1 MFYFKDYETSG
12 YCKETEAE
20 EKGLANET
28 VRNHYYLIEMATPII
43 TDTHTLSLS
52 RYVANEDEDE
62 EDKEDNVDIDSLIQ
76 WSSQLDYEK

>member
-1 MFYFKDYETSG
+1 
-12 YCKETEAE
+12 
-20 EKGLANET
+20 
-28 VRNHYYLIEMATPII
+28 MATPII

>member
-1 MFYFKDYETSG
+1 
-12 YCKETEAE
+12 
-20 EKGLANET
+20 
-28 VRNHYYLIEMATPII
+28 MATPII

-52 RYVANEDEDE
+52 RYVPNEDEDE